1 MKGNRKRNTR
11 PELALRRL
19 VFGMGYRYRLHVH
32 SLPGT
37 PDIVFARRRKIIFV
51 HGCFWHGHEL
61 ESCLD
66 GRRPKSNTGYWNP
79 KLTRNKERDAERV
92 ASLSSAGWKVL
103 TVWECEVKDVR
114 KLIGRLKRFLR

>member
-1 MKGNRKRNTR
+1 MMKAKALTLVSFKAHDPIPESPRASSDAVRAVMKGNRKRNTR

-51 HGCFWHGHEL
+51 HGCFWHQH
-61 ESCLD
+61 
-66 GRRPKSNTGYWNP
+66 
-79 KLTRNKERDAERV
+79 
-92 ASLSSAGWKVL
+92 SSVTCPL
-103 TVWECEVKDVR
+103 QSH
-114 KLIGRLKRFLR
+114 